1 METQDPVFR
10 TVFSLKTL
18 FVLVAIA
25 AAYFAGASQANH
37 YAYGISHARMRT
49 INDALR
55 VEIQLR
61 ECERKLH
68 ELEKELGR
76 NPSPKYPGLA
86 ESSLARYLN
95 PEQSAK
101 KSSD

>member
-1 METQDPVFR
+1 METQDPEFR

-25 AAYFAGASQANH
+25 AAYFAGASQGNH
-37 YAYGISHARMRT
+37 YANGASHARARA
-49 INDALR
+49 IADAR
-55 VEIQLR
+55 QVECQLR

-68 ELEKELGR
+68 ELEKGLGR

-101 KSSD
+101 KSSN